1 MKKYEY
7 IFKKLEHDIN
17 AGVYQAG
24 DYLPTENELTKT
36 YQVSRDTIRIHMF
49 QAKKFRKK

>member
-17 AGVYQAG
+17 AGVYQAE
-24 DYLPTENELTKT
+24 DYLPTENELTNLPSKPRHH
-36 YQVSRDTIRIHMF
+36 S
-49 QAKKFRKK
+49 